1 MTNDTLT
8 TLTELLRKL
17 PGVGPRQARRLAF
30 WFVRQDSSW
39 IDSFAKTLI
48 EARKKISV
56 CEICKRLYSEGS
68 NLNRCSIC
76 ASPAR
81 DATTVLLVEKDVD
94 LENIE
99 RTGAYRGR
107 YFVLGGTTSPLD
119 KEPEK
124 KIRMNA
130 LRLFLTNEAEPVQEI
145 IFALSAT
152 SEGEDTVL
160 YLEEKLRD
168 VVATRS
174 LKVTKLGRG
183 LSTGT
188 ELEYVDKDTMTHAL
202 ERRT

>member
-1 MTNDTLT
+1 MDTLT
-8 TLTELLRKL
+8 ALTELLRKL
-17 PGVGPRQARRLAF
+17 PGIGPRQARRLAL

-39 IDSFAKTLI
+39 IDTFAKTLI
-48 EARKKISV
+48 EARKRISV
-56 CEICKRLYSEGS
+56 CDMCKRLYSEGS
-68 NLNRCSIC
+68 SVNRCSIC
-76 ASPAR
+76 ASAAR

-124 KIRMNA
+124 KIRMQS
-130 LRLFLTNEAEPVQEI
+130 LRSFLANDTEPIQEVI
-145 IFALSAT
+145 YALSAT

-168 VVATRS
+168 IVEARS

-202 ERRT
+202 ERRTY